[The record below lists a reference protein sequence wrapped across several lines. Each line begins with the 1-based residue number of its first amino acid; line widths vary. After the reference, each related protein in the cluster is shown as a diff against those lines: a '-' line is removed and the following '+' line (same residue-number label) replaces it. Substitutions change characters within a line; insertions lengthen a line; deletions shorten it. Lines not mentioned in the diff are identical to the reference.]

1 MIRNRCNWRPF
12 RARAAIA
19 AALFALLLTAPGCV
33 ERRFTIRS
41 NPPGA
46 QVYVDDYPIGT
57 TPCSVSY
64 TYYGTRKIRLVKD
77 GFETV
82 TILQPIPA
90 PWYQYFPIDFVTE
103 NLVPGHIRD
112 ERVVVYQMQ
121 PAMQVPREE
130 LISRAEA
137 LRQNGRLGAAANA
150 QVRVTPPPG
159 AAAPVIG
166 APLPNTL
173 PAPSETVP
181 LPITAPLGPPTTSTP
196 PTQFIPP
203 GQYPPPGAYAPPA
216 ASPTAP
222 SYQPIPTR

>member
-1 MIRNRCNWRPF
+1 VIRNRCNWRPF
-12 RARAAIA
+12 PTRAAIA

-112 ERVVVYQMQ
+112 ERVVIYQMQ

-159 AAAPVIG
+159 AAAPVIS

-173 PAPSETVP
+173 PAPSEIVP
-181 LPITAPLGPPTTSTP
+181 SPMPAPLGPPTTSPP

-216 ASPTAP
+216 ASPAAP

>member
-1 MIRNRCNWRPF
+1 M
-12 RARAAIA
+12 
-19 AALFALLLTAPGCV
+19 FALLLAMPGCV
-33 ERRFTIRS
+33 ERRLTIRS

-46 QVYVDDYPIGT
+46 QVYVDDYEVGT

-82 TILQPIPA
+82 TLLQPVPA

-112 ERVVVYQMQ
+112 ERVVTYQMQ
-121 PAMQVPREE
+121 PAMQVPRDE
-130 LISRAEA
+130 LVARAEA

-159 AAAPVIG
+159 AVAPGVM
-166 APLPNTL
+166 PLPNTL
-173 PAPSETVP
+173 PAPSE
-181 LPITAPLGPPTTSTP
+181 PIQAPMPAPAGPPIPSGP
-196 PTQFIPP
+196 PPQFGPP
-203 GQYPPPGAYAPPA
+203 GPYPPPGVYSPPA
-216 ASPTAP
+216 GYPTAP
-222 SYQPIPTR
+222 NYGPVPGYQPMPTR